1 MQNSNI
7 DDNIYSCSYEGR
19 QLYKIKDNISE
30 IEFNKRIYKITD
42 DIQKTI
48 DEFKNI
54 PKQDSIES
62 EYCSWSKMRLF
73 GNVYKCNT
81 CDNNFNMTCGTCL
94 ESQNRIICYNCNI
107 LILKLAIS
115 SEDIKL
121 FLNTYFMNITNE
133 NFIIKTEDKEFII
146 TCIKQFDKLI
156 EIYNKYLNHNYNYNY
171 NYNFFYFL
179 TNIEQ
184 NILDFLKELFNI
196 NNDNVNKINIIR
208 NSKGQLIMLINDSV
222 PYDFDIFDFCLIY
235 NNDVKGFEF
244 ESVYDILTKKGKKL
258 HIKNKNNKSIPKY
271 ISFEKKDL
279 SLQEELNFIINSELN
294 RTSLI
299 DKYNKLRAK
308 RLAKAEAEKAKAI
321 AEQAQAEKAKA
332 DEEKAKAIAEQA
344 QAEKAKAEEEKAKAI
359 AEQAQA
365 EKAKAEAEKAKAIA
379 EKARAKRLAK
389 AEAEKAQA
397 EKARAN
403 AEKAR
408 ANAEK
413 ARANAEKARAKEEE
427 ARAKAKEE
435 EAKRIAQLEAEK
447 AKAKA
452 KEEEA
457 EKAQVKKAKAEA
469 EKAKAEAEKAKAE
482 AEKAKAEAEAITKI
496 QSVVRGRRNR
506 KTFIQKKAEK
516 ARANAKEENAKKTLG
531 INAKRI
537 IDERIN
543 VILSTH
549 EKDNNIIEELVK
561 RFKTMVPKKTS
572 YLRAYIKDYITNHKN
587 YYTKENKSQDKYL
600 KEDENLTDEDIY
612 LSVQVYTTCGSGE
625 KTLSPDE
632 QILFREKSSTNN
644 RPSYCRLIKYK
655 KLLQK
660 YKSNNFLPPGC
671 YKDEV
676 DKVQLKESNT
686 AGKQSVLDMWLQF
699 TPDRTKK
706 AEETITKQYN
716 E

>member
-1 MQNSNI
+1 
-7 DDNIYSCSYEGR
+7 
-19 QLYKIKDNISE
+19 
-30 IEFNKRIYKITD
+30 
-42 DIQKTI
+42 
-48 DEFKNI
+48 
-54 PKQDSIES
+54 
-62 EYCSWSKMRLF
+62 
-73 GNVYKCNT
+73 
-81 CDNNFNMTCGTCL
+81 MTCGTCL

-156 EIYNKYLNHNYNYNY
+156 EIYNKYLNHNYNYNYNY

-308 RLAKAEAEKAKAI
+308 RLAKAEAEKA
-321 AEQAQAEKAKA
+321 
-332 DEEKAKAIAEQA
+332 
-344 QAEKAKAEEEKAKAI
+344 
-359 AEQAQA
+359 
-365 EKAKAEAEKAKAIA
+365 
-379 EKARAKRLAK
+379 
-389 AEAEKAQA
+389 QA

-482 AEKAKAEAEAITKI
+482 AEAITKI

-543 VILSTH
+543 VLLSTH
-549 EKDNNIIEELVK
+549 EKDNNIIDALVK

-572 YLRAYIKDYITNHKN
+572 YLRTYIKDYITNHKN
-587 YYTKENKSQDKYL
+587 YYTKDNKSQDKYL

-655 KLLQK
+655 TLLQK

>member
-19 QLYKIKDNISE
+19 QLYKIKDNISK
-30 IEFNKRIYKITD
+30 IEFDKRIYKITD
-42 DIQKTI
+42 DIQKKI

-308 RLAKAEAEKAKAI
+308 RLAKAEAEKA
-321 AEQAQAEKAKA
+321 Q
-332 DEEKAKAIAEQA
+332 
-344 QAEKAKAEEEKAKAI
+344 
-359 AEQAQA
+359 
-365 EKAKAEAEKAKAIA
+365 
-379 EKARAKRLAK
+379 
-389 AEAEKAQA
+389 
-397 EKARAN
+397 
-403 AEKAR
+403 
-408 ANAEK
+408 AEK

-516 ARANAKEENAKKTLG
+516 ARANAKEEKAKQTLG
-531 INAKRI
+531 INTKRI

-549 EKDNNIIEELVK
+549 EKDNNIIDALVK

-572 YLRAYIKDYITNHKN
+572 YLRTYIKDYITNHKN
-587 YYTKENKSQDKYL
+587 YYTKDNKSQDKYL

-660 YKSNNFLPPGC
+660 YKANNFLPPGC

>member
-19 QLYKIKDNISE
+19 QLYKIKDNISK
-30 IEFNKRIYKITD
+30 IEFDKRIYKITD
-42 DIQKTI
+42 DIQKKI

-308 RLAKAEAEKAKAI
+308 RLAKAEAEKA
-321 AEQAQAEKAKA
+321 
-332 DEEKAKAIAEQA
+332 
-344 QAEKAKAEEEKAKAI
+344 
-359 AEQAQA
+359 
-365 EKAKAEAEKAKAIA
+365 
-379 EKARAKRLAK
+379 
-389 AEAEKAQA
+389 QA

-543 VILSTH
+543 VLLSTH
-549 EKDNNIIEELVK
+549 EKDNNIIDALVK

-572 YLRAYIKDYITNHKN
+572 YLRTYIKDYITNHKN
-587 YYTKENKSQDKYL
+587 YYTKDNKSQDKYL

-655 KLLQK
+655 TLLQK